1 MVKASLLLLVTICG
15 HATAFSRLQSHS
27 TLPHL
32 RKIKTAN
39 SVPRGGSMTPPAE
52 ANSIAL
58 RSSLI
63 SAIDSFYQTMPLT
76 SAFVTC
82 GLKASAADAVA
93 QKSQAAKD
101 RASEDE
107 ISPFQK
113 KRNFAF
119 LMYGGLYQGM
129 AQEIIFNEL
138 FPLLFGKGTDMYTVA
153 SKVLFDSLVVTPLV
167 CLPVAY
173 IVKSVIFQYSL
184 KEAFNRYTADITK
197 NGLLF
202 KYWRLEENV

>member
-1 MVKASLLLLVTICG
+1 MVKVLLLLFVAACG
-15 HATAFSRLQSHS
+15 NASAFSRLQSHS
-27 TLPHL
+27 TLPHQ

-39 SVPRGGSMTPPAE
+39 SIPRGGSLSLPTE
-52 ANSIAL
+52 ANNGAL

-93 QKSQAAKD
+93 QKSQASKD
-101 RASEDE
+101 RASEDD
-107 ISPFQK
+107 IILFQK

-119 LMYGGLYQGM
+119 LMYGGLYQGI

-138 FPLLFGKGTDMYTVA
+138 FPLLFGKGTDTITVA

-184 KEAFNRYTADITK
+184 MEAFNRYTTDITK

-202 KYWRLEENV
+202 KYWR